1 HKEFKELSKDLSQF
15 AIKGS
20 EDDWDSA
27 LKGTA
32 KTLISI
38 KTLAKRGYI
47 SGQPLNEHNQ
57 PLVLPNGYV
66 YGEQSLRAILGK

>member
-38 KTLAKRGYI
+38 KTLAKRGVI
-47 SGQPLNEHNQ
+47 EDNKRNEN
-57 PLVLPNGYV
+57 NGK
-66 YGEQSLRAILGK
+66 SHKKFKKSKAKHKRN